1 MLFSRFYLGE
11 FAMVDSWKD
20 KRISA
25 MNRVIKRKGRS
36 TLDYLD
42 EYDSVCLSKCKNKTE
57 YKKFLDDYF
66 KNKPSGTIENIR
78 DDILGEDAGGYV
90 LEEQGD
96 IMYDMAEELYLPNE
110 KLRRAFQDGQMSLE
124 DFNRMYVE
132 K

>member
-42 EYDSVCLSKCKNKTE
+42 EYDSVCLSKCKNK
-57 YKKFLDDYF
+57 KKNFVISCTLF
-66 KNKPSGTIENIR
+66 CKNE
-78 DDILGEDAGGYV
+78 ILC
-90 LEEQGD
+90 LCN
-96 IMYDMAEELYLPNE
+96 L
-110 KLRRAFQDGQMSLE
+110 
-124 DFNRMYVE
+124 
-132 K
+132 

>member
-25 MNRVIKRKGRS
+25 MNRVIKRKSRS

-57 YKKFLDDYF
+57 YK
-66 KNKPSGTIENIR
+66 
-78 DDILGEDAGGYV
+78 
-90 LEEQGD
+90 LERK
-96 IMYDMAEELYLPNE
+96 NE
-110 KLRRAFQDGQMSLE
+110 KDNIPIAPRHLPE
-124 DFNRMYVE
+124 
-132 K
+132 

>member
-1 MLFSRFYLGE
+1 MFFNRFYLGE

-57 YKKFLDDYF
+57 YKLERKGQHEEVDTFNVIR
-66 KNKPSGTIENIR
+66 NK
-78 DDILGEDAGGYV
+78 LCV
-90 LEEQGD
+90 
-96 IMYDMAEELYLPNE
+96 
-110 KLRRAFQDGQMSLE
+110 
-124 DFNRMYVE
+124 
-132 K
+132 